1 MDLKTKIL
9 ISVSISFLTIAII
22 FIFSIINNK
31 KEKQKL
37 QDEIVKLN
45 NLLKVKNTKDST
57 ITKVENEKE
66 SKIYLIKYLTK
77 QITKDSIIFINSNDE
92 FKEHIFS
99 ENTNN

>member
-1 MDLKTKIL
+1 MDLKTKVL
-9 ISVSISFLTIAII
+9 FGVSII
-22 FIFSIINNK
+22 FILLSIFFGFMFKREQKNK
-31 KEKQKL
+31 KEL

-45 NLLKVKNTKDST
+45 NLLKVKNTKDSI

-77 QITKDSIIFINSNDE
+77 QITKDSVIFINSNDE